1 MNFFIKSTACLFI
14 ENIFL
19 TKEVYG
25 RKRAYMY
32 QCVRVSEADSA
43 DLLLSVCCDP
53 PVLDTGPSASLPV
66 VPAEDTRRLL
76 LVRNS
81 GKKSQGLRHFPELK
95 FDSRHPPPKK
105 IIRKSLKK
113 HNIIG
118 NHIRIDTDKYL
129 KRKENR
135 RKICTCLI
143 AILF

>member
-32 QCVRVSEADSA
+32 QCVRVSEAGSA

-53 PVLDTGPSASLPV
+53 QYLTSVLLLLFLLFLQKTLSDYSWSGILGKNLKDYVISLSLNSILDT
-66 VPAEDTRRLL
+66 
-76 LVRNS
+76 
-81 GKKSQGLRHFPELK
+81 
-95 FDSRHPPPKK
+95 PPQKK

-129 KRKENR
+129 MSKGE
-135 RKICTCLI
+135 
-143 AILF
+143 